1 MPTLANLH
9 GCACRDDKLSLLPNL
24 KPRVATVLQDERP
37 FVSAKKVMMDMGE
50 PYASALELVCFH
62 TVSKGTLGECGM
74 RGG

>member
-1 MPTLANLH
+1 MPTSRTWLGLH
-9 GCACRDDKLSLLPNL
+9 GP
-24 KPRVATVLQDERP
+24 KPQRMLCYAHMRKANAAQDERP

-50 PYASALELVCFH
+50 PYASTLELVCFH